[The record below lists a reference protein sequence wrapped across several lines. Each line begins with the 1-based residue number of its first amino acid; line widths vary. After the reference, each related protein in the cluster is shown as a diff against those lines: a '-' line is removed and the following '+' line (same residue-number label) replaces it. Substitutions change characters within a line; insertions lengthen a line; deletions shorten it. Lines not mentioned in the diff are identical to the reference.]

1 MVYNPDEDFSSDEI
15 HVTGGILGPNEDEIR
30 EGEDFTEESEE
41 NQENE
46 LKSDLVVKPGNIYT
60 IFYAVGN
67 SDQFTRLEVID
78 KAKEKFLKVESDY
91 NLKRLKVKYDGEVV
105 AITFK
110 SLKMPEGQEG
120 QGEIQNVS
128 FVVGFTV
135 ASVAF
140 LLIDLLEE
148 VRLNFIGGKK
158 VKGGSFLSSFGG
170 NLGTIVGAGIVGFLF
185 LGLVAD
191 E

>member
-110 SLKMPEGQEG
+110 SLKMPEGQ
-120 QGEIQNVS
+120 GENQNVS
-128 FVVGFTV
+128 FVAGFTI